1 MSLRKRIE
9 KSETLANIIAAVA
22 GRYLGRCQRTI
33 SWETRGLD
41 DLNAALAKGPVL
53 LVMWHS
59 RCLMAAE
66 HWPVADAPLS
76 SLYNNSPVGRLAGAL
91 HRRVG
96 LHPMEMS
103 RRLSNRAASR
113 TVLKRVKEGVSIG
126 LTGDGPIGPP
136 LQVQH
141 AVLEWARVTGLPFFC
156 YAYSTERQKR
166 MSSWDQMLVPRPH
179 KRGAYVFRQFSKQVP
194 RKLNDDEVAF
204 WREEIRQFIHATT
217 AEADAMIG
225 LPPGP

>member
-9 KSETLANIIAAVA
+9 KSETLANILAAVA

-33 SWETRGLD
+33 TWEARGLE
-41 DLNAALAKGPVL
+41 DLNAALAEGPIL

-113 TVLKRVKEGVSIG
+113 TVLKRVREKVSIG
-126 LTGDGPIGPP
+126 MTGDGPIGPA
-136 LQVQH
+136 LEVQG
-141 AVLEWARVTGLPFFC
+141 AVLEWARVTGLPLFC
-156 YAYSTERQKR
+156 YAYSTQRQKR
-166 MSSWDQMLVPRPH
+166 MSSWDQMLVPRPY
-179 KRGAYVFRQFSKQVP
+179 KNGAYVFRQFHETVP
-194 RKLNDDEVAF
+194 RKLAPEESEF
-204 WREEIRQFIHATT
+204 WREEIRKFMETTT
-217 AEADAMIG
+217 AEADAMVG

>member
-9 KSETLANIIAAVA
+9 NSKTLANMLAAIA
-22 GRYLGRCQRTI
+22 GTYLAWCQRTVR
-33 SWETRGLD
+33 WESRGLD
-41 DLNAALAKGPVL
+41 ELGAALAEGPVL

-76 SLYNNSPVGRLAGAL
+76 SLNNNSPVGRLAGAL
-91 HRRVG
+91 HRRRG
-96 LHPMEMS
+96 LKPTEMS

-113 TVLKRVKEGVSIG
+113 TVLKRVREGVSIG
-126 LTGDGPIGPP
+126 LTGDGPIGPA
-136 LQVQH
+136 LQVKD
-141 AVLEWARVTGLPFFC
+141 APIEWARVTGLPLFC
-156 YAYSTERQKR
+156 YAFSTQRQKR
-166 MSSWDQMLVPRPH
+166 MSSWDKMLLPRTYA
-179 KRGAYVFRQFSKQVP
+179 KGAFVFRRFRGEIP
-194 RKLNDDEVAF
+194 RKLGPDGKEQVRA
-204 WREEIRQFIHATT
+204 EICDFMKATT